1 MKLRASTYA
10 KKAIATTV
18 ALSTLMAPGA
28 NASFLEDFYTSAGAA
43 VNVTPAQVYQ
53 TQTMGVVA
61 GGSMVWRSPNR
72 NFNPIYFTPPS
83 LKGGCGG
90 IDVFLGAFGL
100 ANREQFVQF
109 MRNIGQ
115 NAAGLA
121 FKVALQAMAPELESK
136 IQEVATTIQSW
147 NQKFGNSCEAAKALM
162 DSGPNK
168 WIKETAQ
175 NARLKMVELGIAPD
189 YSAAD
194 GAVSTDGSAAIAN
207 APTQVNSAGLT
218 VNAPEL
224 NILWSAFNS
233 GSMTLAAGEKEL
245 MMALVGTTVMRK
257 VGSGADATIR
267 AEPYPPRVS
276 VKELLGNPLDVTSS
290 IPTYSCSGDNNKCM
304 NVTPAT
310 ISQKSFAR
318 MVYEKAQSLQSAIFN
333 RTPPNQNDLKLLT
346 VTTSIPIYKI
356 IEISAM
362 PSRSYLG
369 ADLLEQYSMAV
380 AWEISSRYV
389 EELSRNIE
397 KMLISAREQEQS
409 AHKVESL
416 EIIKTRLADIR
427 REMKMERD
435 EIYQQINKNGAMISQ
450 IEHIERSMYGNLS
463 TQLAANLRFGR

>member
-1 MKLRASTYA
+1 MKIRAAVHA
-10 KKAIATTV
+10 KKAIVTTV
-18 ALSTLMAPGA
+18 AVSMLMAPGA
-28 NASFLEDFYTSAGAA
+28 NAGFLEDFYTSAGAA
-43 VNVTPAQVYQ
+43 VNVTPSQVYQ
-53 TQTMGVVA
+53 TQTMGVIA
-61 GGSMVWRSPNR
+61 GGGMVWRTPNR

-83 LKGGCGG
+83 LKAGCGG

-162 DSGPNK
+162 DTGPNK

-175 NARLKMVELGIAPD
+175 AARLKLVELGIAPD
-189 YSAAD
+189 YSEAD
-194 GAVSTDGSAAIAN
+194 QKVSTDGSAAIAN
-207 APTQVNSAGLT
+207 APTQTNNAGR
-218 VNAPEL
+218 VINAPEL
-224 NILWSAFNS
+224 NILWSAFNA
-233 GSMTLAAGEKEL
+233 GDMTLAAGEKEL

-267 AEPYPPRVS
+267 AEPYPHRVG
-276 VKELLGNPLDVTSS
+276 VKELLGDPMDAVSS
-290 IPTYSCSGDNNKCM
+290 IPTYSCGGDTNKCM
-304 NVTPAT
+304 NVTPTTVA
-310 ISQKSFAR
+310 QKSFGR
-318 MVYEKAQSLQSAIFN
+318 IVYEKALSLQSAIIN
-333 RTPPNQNDLKLLT
+333 RTKPNENDMKLLT

-356 IEISAM
+356 IELSAV

-369 ADLLEQYSMAV
+369 AELLEQYSMAV

-397 KMLISAREQEQS
+397 KMLVAAREQEQS
-409 AHKVESL
+409 SHKVEYL
-416 EIIKTRLADIR
+416 ETIKTRLAEIR
-427 REMKMERD
+427 GDMKKERD
-435 EIYQQINKNGAMISQ
+435 EIYQKITKNGAMIAQ
-450 IEHIERSMYGNLS
+450 IEHIERALYSNLS
-463 TQLAANLRFGR
+463 TQLAANFRFGR